1 MTNKSSLRKQVII
14 PISFTNLEKF
24 IAISNKH
31 IANIN
36 SVLKNI
42 KSDIVADFIQKYNRG
57 LVITTNKV
65 VANSDLNT
73 IENYIKNIDMINS
86 NKTMSLRISQNL
98 GHLLLHKNMNL
109 FITTNIIERVL
120 QMTYIFNDI
129 VLTFHSH
136 IIKVSSKSNI
146 TIIWIDI
153 WDSQSGSN
161 TKILINK
168 CFNISSHIVTI
179 WDMNINLDI
188 PQYKNCWK

>member
-146 TIIWIDI
+146 TII
-153 WDSQSGSN
+153 
-161 TKILINK
+161 
-168 CFNISSHIVTI
+168 
-179 WDMNINLDI
+179 
-188 PQYKNCWK
+188 